1 MWLTRYT
8 ELFSLI
14 GTLITIVFIVLHS
27 WYCFCWLDI
36 VFVIVALLYCAQ
48 PLYKMFF
55 FYNII
60 IYFFVVKRIVI
71 IYKMRLT
78 PRYFLQLLSF
88 LKLI

>member
-8 ELFSLI
+8 ELCSLL

-27 WYCFCWLDI
+27 WYCFCWFRYCVCYSLS
-36 VFVIVALLYCAQ
+36 FVLCAVLIQ
-48 PLYKMFF
+48 NVF

-60 IYFFVVKRIVI
+60 IYFFVVKRIFI

-78 PRYFLQLLSF
+78 PRYFYNY
-88 LKLI
+88 